1 MNSFLLPGVNFWVKN
16 DLIVLIIKRNRTQSK
31 VGGWGVV
38 VCVKKA
44 AFSSLSL
51 AEGN

>member
-1 MNSFLLPGVNFWVKN
+1 MNSFLLPGMNFLVKN
-16 DLIVLIIKRNRTQSK
+16 DLIALIIMRNRTQSK